1 MKRVSF
7 IIAPIIC
14 FVLLFSKNSYS
25 EIISPTN
32 FTVKYVCHNANKT
45 DEFLRIDF
53 FNDNDINEIYY
64 SSSVAKKE
72 LKLTI
77 SKKELKYA
85 EVMFPNSKAVYKL
98 SFEGETVKCTN
109 PDKSVQIFNQIM
121 ENQIGDVKSAID
133 TLQINKKI
141 HYLSPS
147 SLGAFSKAVLNED
160 APCVNDPVIKNNG
173 FLISCA
179 NGKVIELNNVN
190 KSETEVTEYKFLKSF
205 KSINCA
211 LFSEMHYEGYSLL
224 LIDYN
229 DGATYNV
236 CSDLIFSPDMSGF
249 VTNSCGIFYFAFTNK
264 MEYWTI
270 TNGKIKLAWEKT
282 IEKEWGPDVVRW
294 INNDE
299 IIIKQCS
306 PQTSEGTE
314 KYVKM
319 KIK

>member
-1 MKRVSF
+1 
-7 IIAPIIC
+7 
-14 FVLLFSKNSYS
+14 
-25 EIISPTN
+25 
-32 FTVKYVCHNANKT
+32 
-45 DEFLRIDF
+45 
-53 FNDNDINEIYY
+53 
-64 SSSVAKKE
+64 
-72 LKLTI
+72 
-77 SKKELKYA
+77 
-85 EVMFPNSKAVYKL
+85 
-98 SFEGETVKCTN
+98 
-109 PDKSVQIFNQIM
+109 
-121 ENQIGDVKSAID
+121 
-133 TLQINKKI
+133 
-141 HYLSPS
+141 
-147 SLGAFSKAVLNED
+147 
-160 APCVNDPVIKNNG
+160 
-173 FLISCA
+173 
-179 NGKVIELNNVN
+179 
-190 KSETEVTEYKFLKSF
+190 
-205 KSINCA
+205 
-211 LFSEMHYEGYSLL
+211 MHYEGYSLL